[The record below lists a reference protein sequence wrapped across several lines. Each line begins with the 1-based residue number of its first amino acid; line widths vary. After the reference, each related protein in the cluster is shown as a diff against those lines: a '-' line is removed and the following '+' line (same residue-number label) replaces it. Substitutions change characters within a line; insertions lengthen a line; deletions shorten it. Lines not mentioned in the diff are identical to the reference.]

1 MAEALTAVNDFHYS
15 DCMRHSTTAPL
26 SITVFL
32 ALSLAAQAQEI
43 SSLTTENSPPITAP
57 IIIRAHAD
65 ELIFKALSLL
75 GVRYK
80 FGGNQPESGFD
91 CSGLMRYLFGEV
103 LGLQLPR
110 RSEQI
115 SRLGQEI
122 GREALQ
128 PGDLVFFNTL
138 RRTFSHVGLYLGE
151 HRFIHAPSSGGQV
164 RIEDMRALY
173 WEQRFDGARRID
185 VAENESKTED

>member
-1 MAEALTAVNDFHYS
+1 MAGALTAANDFHYS
-15 DCMRHSTTAPL
+15 GCMRHPITAPL
-26 SITVFL
+26 SLTVFL
-32 ALSLAAQAQEI
+32 ALSLAAQAQETA
-43 SSLTTENSPPITAP
+43 SVAAENSPPITAP
-57 IIIRAHAD
+57 AIARTHSG

-91 CSGLMRYLFGEV
+91 CSGLMRYLYGEV
-103 LGLQLPR
+103 LGLKLPR

-122 GREALQ
+122 QREALQ

-151 HRFIHAPSSGGQV
+151 HRFIHAPARGGQV
-164 RIEDMRALY
+164 RIEDMRTLY
-173 WEQRFDGARRID
+173 WEQRFDGARRIS
-185 VAENESKTED
+185 AIESETQE